1 MNISSDAVNYGARD
15 DVVRHQSYSPVRK
28 LDGLSHSLFAQYW
41 RDVHGPLCSRLPG
54 LNFYVQHHF
63 SRTHKANLWPIPE
76 GVKSIDAI
84 LDGAVEI
91 GFSTIENGAKFIE
104 ASPILFG
111 DEVNVF
117 GWDAAFNLPDGSRTF
132 VDKQFDGAPN
142 GPDQLHRLHVYMHG
156 ELDATFR
163 DWATG
168 FATQLA
174 TSPAVQKL
182 RLHLPEPYDNSNP
195 QPPSPIPHHVPDD
208 LQKIGVMEIGFH
220 DALAARFFFESDV
233 FKATE
238 NDQARHLKAIGVYF
252 VTHVYTFVRDGVPT
266 TAGLRGSSAAE
277 VIHAIG
283 ATNHLA
289 TEVTSLFTR
298 G

>member
-1 MNISSDAVNYGARD
+1 LSNSSDSINYGSRD
-15 DVVRHQSYSPVRK
+15 DVVLHQSYSPVRK
-28 LDGLSHSLFAQYW
+28 LDGLSHHLFAQYW

-76 GVKSIDAI
+76 GVKSIDVT

-91 GFSTIENGAKFIE
+91 GFSNIENADKFIE

-117 GWDAAFNLPDGSRTF
+117 GWDAAFSLPNGSKTY
-132 VDKQFDGAPN
+132 VDKQVDGPN
-142 GPDQLHRLHVYMHG
+142 GPDQLHRLHIYMHG
-156 ELDATFR
+156 ELDEEFR
-163 DWATG
+163 SWVNS
-168 FATQLA
+168 FANQLVA
-174 TSPAVQKL
+174 SPAVQKL

-195 QPPSPIPHHVPDD
+195 QPPSPISHYVPDD
-208 LQKIGVMEIGFH
+208 MRKIGVMEIGFH
-220 DALAARFFFESDV
+220 DALAARSFFESDV

-238 NDQARHLKAIGVYF
+238 KGQAKHLKAIRVFF
-252 VTHVYTFVRDGVPT
+252 VTHVYTFVRDGTPT

-277 VIHAIG
+277 VIRDVG
-283 ATNHLA
+283 AVNHLA
-289 TEVTSLFTR
+289 PEVTSLFTR